1 MGLQILEREH
11 AVYLANPNMQPEME
25 GYDYILERQLKPE
38 ARTDVKKRFWK
49 NWILKPTSMI
59 DISDGLAS
67 EILHLSDQSNV
78 GFRLY
83 EEKKIPLDNLTIS
96 TADEMNLNPVMTALS
111 GGEDYE
117 LLFTISSGDFDKIK
131 NHPDFTIIGHAVE
144 KEEGNFMVARGSNQ
158 LVALTAQGWDAF

>member
-11 AVYLANPNMQPEME
+11 AVYLADPNMQPEME

-38 ARTDVKKRFWK
+38 ARTDVKK
-49 NWILKPTSMI
+49 ILEELDIKPTSMI

-67 EILHLSDQSNV
+67 EILHLSDQSKV
-78 GFRLY
+78 GSDCM
-83 EEKKIPLDNLTIS
+83 KKNSVRQFTIS

-117 LLFTISSGDFDKIK
+117 LLFTISHQMILIK
-131 NHPDFTIIGHAVE
+131 LKTILI
-144 KEEGNFMVARGSNQ
+144 
-158 LVALTAQGWDAF
+158 LPL